1 MKTFRAKLTAIGLM
15 AALLSGTT
23 GLAQTNTHNFSD
35 YKPKS
40 PVKAA
45 QYSVM
50 GVLLPIATGVAL
62 WKIDSPDSPH
72 DYESLDRTIPVMLIV
87 SGVVLGPSAGYF
99 YGGCRERGATGIL
112 IRVGTGALT
121 AVAAKAAADAHES
134 DGFMDFSGL
143 EAALTV
149 GAIGSG
155 IIVIEAIIDM
165 ALVKGAVEKKN
176 IRIGQQK
183 GPEVTLLPTYFADL
197 GAGGLEL
204 NITF

>member
-1 MKTFRAKLTAIGLM
+1 MKIFKVSLTVTMTVVILSVGAAGQVQKNSLDFSEDKL
-15 AALLSGTT
+15 
-23 GLAQTNTHNFSD
+23 
-35 YKPKS
+35 KS
-40 PVKAA
+40 PVRAA
-45 QYSVM
+45 QYSMM
-50 GVLLPIATGVAL
+50 GVLLPIAAGVAL
-62 WKIDSPDSPH
+62 WQIDSPDSPYG
-72 DYESLDRTIPVMLIV
+72 YENPDRTIPVMLIV

-99 YGGCRERGATGIL
+99 YGGCPERGATGIL

-155 IIVIEAIIDM
+155 IIVIEAIADM

-183 GPEVTLLPTYFADL
+183 GPEVTLLPTYFADS
-197 GAGGLEL
+197 GATGLQL
-204 NITF
+204 NVTF